1 MSGRIQIYTDG
12 SSIGN
17 PGPGVMVSLWNGR
30 GRIMLKNFQRAL
42 G

>member
-17 PGPGVMVSLWNGR
+17 LAQGLWYHYGM
-30 GRIMLKNFQRAL
+30 GGKGLC
-42 G
+42 